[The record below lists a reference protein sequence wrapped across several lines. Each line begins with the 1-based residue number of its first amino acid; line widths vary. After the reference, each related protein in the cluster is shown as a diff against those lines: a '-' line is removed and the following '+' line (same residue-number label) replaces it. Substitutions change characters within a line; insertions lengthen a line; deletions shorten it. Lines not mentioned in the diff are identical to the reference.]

1 MMNLRVEIAAKTD
14 RGKRREHNEDAYL
27 VFRSGRFLERIQSNI
42 SEHDL
47 GSHFDQ
53 GGYLMAVADGMGG
66 AAGGEVASRE
76 ALVEALRLILGQPK
90 WLLSLDDPDTRA
102 SDIQSFFER
111 TKLYV
116 AGMHAAL
123 LRHASEDPRV
133 AGMGTTVTVA
143 YSLRSDLFVVN
154 VGDSRAYLYREG
166 TVRHITRDHTVAQ
179 SLADA
184 GAIPQEDVAT
194 HPERHVLTRV
204 VGGHGG
210 WIRGDTHHVPLQP
223 GDAVV
228 VCTDGLTEIAEDEE
242 IARVLENAS
251 SSEKACDSLIELALE
266 RGAPDNVT
274 VIVARYTAAAA

>member
-1 MMNLRVEIAAKTD
+1 MNLRVEIAAKTD

>member
-1 MMNLRVEIAAKTD
+1 MNLRVEIAAKTD

-274 VIVARYTAAAA
+274 VIVARYTAAET

>member
-1 MMNLRVEIAAKTD
+1 MSLRVEIAAKTD

>member
-1 MMNLRVEIAAKTD
+1 MNLRVEIAAKTD

-123 LRHASEDPRV
+123 LRHASKDPRV

>member
-1 MMNLRVEIAAKTD
+1 MSHASHVEIAAKTD

-27 VFRSGRFLERIQSNI
+27 VFRSGRFLERVQSSI

-53 GGYLMAVADGMGG
+53 GGHLMAVADGMGG

-116 AGMHAAL
+116 AGMHAAI
-123 LRHASEDPRV
+123 LRHASEDPHI

-143 YSLRSDLFVVN
+143 YSLGFDLFVVN
-154 VGDSRAYLYREG
+154 VGDSRAYLYRGG

-223 GDAVV
+223 GDAVL

-242 IARVLENAS
+242 IARVLEDAP
-251 SSEKACDSLIELALE
+251 SSEKACDSLIQLALD

-274 VIVARYTAAAA
+274 VIVARYAAA